1 MLDRGLGINKLRA
14 FVLGTAAGAAMLAA
28 GTGQAQTGQDVGEPP
43 VLEPGS
49 APAAAAAGP
58 RRPGT
63 PTPTREIV
71 LDLNIE
77 YVDGLIYNPST
88 GVDDKVRLRSYT
100 KPGQNPPRR
109 YLSPAIVARP
119 GDTVRVKLHNKLPP
133 TTTSYDPGCTGG
145 SHEEP
150 NVPHCFNG
158 TNLHTHGLW
167 VNPAGNGDN
176 VLLSINPGVSFEY
189 EYAIPTEHPAGTFW
203 YHTHRHG
210 STALQVSSGMAG
222 ALLIR
227 GDRLPTPARNGDLD
241 TLLDSV
247 DRLRDR
253 TLVFQQIQYGC
264 FDKDQN
270 IKIRTEK
277 SGGKEKVVAWVCD
290 PGDVGGIETYADKRP
305 KPLGPTGFGPSSWGQ
320 SNRYTSINGLII
332 PTFRGRQG
340 AVERWRLIHG
350 GVRDTIQLTFRK
362 ARTNLNLKAGPALAA
377 ARMGDLIERSC
388 VGEDLPFHLVAADGL
403 TLAQAR
409 HGASAT
415 LQPGYRFDALV
426 RFPEAGDYC
435 VIDADS
441 NATSS
446 VGNLPS
452 GSRLLATVNVSPD
465 PAQLARGDVAAQLIA
480 AAESRMPEDVRAA
493 VVGDLRNGL
502 RLSRFVPHAPVA
514 DSELKGRQELTFNI
528 QLPPKDLLFRVANQL
543 PASPGYDPQPYKP
556 DRLDRKLT
564 LGTAEEWTLTS
575 NLASHP
581 FHIHVNP
588 FEVVSIVNNAKPGID
603 VSAPG
608 ADDGGDPQYP
618 GMKGMWKDTL
628 WVKDGYT
635 LTVRTRYRRYIGE
648 FVLHCH
654 ILDHEDQGMMQ
665 NVAIVLPGGEPAS
678 VNSPG
683 GGHGRH

>member
-1 MLDRGLGINKLRA
+1 MARRALKTRKLRA
-14 FVLGTAAGAAMLAA
+14 FALAG
-28 GTGQAQTGQDVGEPP
+28 
-43 VLEPGS
+43 
-49 APAAAAAGP
+49 AAAAALPAAGAGAAQTGADVGDP
-58 RRPGT
+58 PLLEPLEAPSPAPLPAGRPAA
-63 PTPTREIV
+63 PKPTRELL

-77 YVDGLIYNPST
+77 YVDGLIYNPTT

-100 KPGQNPPRR
+100 KPGQLPPRR
-109 YLSPAIVARP
+109 YMSPAIVARP

-145 SHEEP
+145 SNDEP

-167 VNPAGNGDN
+167 VNPSGNGDN

-189 EYAIPTEHPAGTFW
+189 EYAIPTDHPAGTFW

-210 STALQVSSGMAG
+210 STALQVASGMAG

-227 GDRLPTPARNGDLD
+227 GDRLPTRERNGDLD

-270 IKIRTEK
+270 IKIKTEG
-277 SGGKEKVVAWVCD
+277 SGKEEKVVAWVCD
-290 PGDVGGIETYADKRP
+290 PGDVGVIETYLDKRP
-305 KPLGPTGFGPSSWGQ
+305 GPLGPTGFRPPSWGQ

-332 PTFRGRQG
+332 PTFRARQG

-350 GVRDTIQLTFRK
+350 GVRDTIMLTFRK
-362 ARTNLNLKAGPALAA
+362 ARTNPNLKAGPRLAA
-377 ARMGDLIERSC
+377 ARMGTLIERSC
-388 VGEDLPFHLVAADGL
+388 AGGDLSFHLVAADGL
-403 TLAQAR
+403 TLARAR
-409 HGASAT
+409 HGTSAT

-426 RFPEAGDYC
+426 RFPEAGAYC
-435 VIDADS
+435 VIDAAS
-441 NATSS
+441 ESRSS

-452 GSRLLATVNVSPD
+452 GSRLLAMVDVSAD
-465 PAQLARGDVAAQLIA
+465 PAQLARGDVAEQLIA
-480 AAESRMPEDVRAA
+480 AAEAKMPADVRPAIVA
-493 VVGDLRNGL
+493 DLRGGL
-502 RLSRFVPHAPVA
+502 GFGRFAPHAPVS

-528 QLPPKDLLFRVANQL
+528 QLPPKPLLFQVANQL
-543 PASPGYDPQPYKP
+543 PGSPKFDLQPYKP

-564 LGTAEEWTLTS
+564 LGTAEEWKLTS
-575 NLASHP
+575 TFAGHP

-588 FEVVSIVNNAKPGID
+588 FEVISIVDNSNPGVD

-608 ADDGGDPQYP
+608 AKDGGDPQYP
-618 GMKGMWKDTL
+618 GLKGMWKDTL
-628 WVKDGYT
+628 WVKPNYT
-635 LTVRTRYRRYIGE
+635 VTVRTRYRRYIGD